1 MNPMCAVLPSRT
13 TKSPAARIARLSRPA
28 RRQAVAAGLFVMLAV
43 GSDCLARPP
52 RAKGSRPAP
61 ATLLPVRL
69 AHPNGLAFD
78 TAGNLLISDIG
89 THRILRCGPSGA
101 LSSIAGTGEGG
112 FSGDGGPAV
121 RARLFAPHD
130 LVVSDGEILIA
141 DTYNH
146 RIRRLDRQGRITS
159 VVGDGRGAYRGDGG
173 PALRASLN
181 NPQGLA
187 VAPDGTLYIADT
199 YNHVVRRVDPR
210 GIITTFA
217 GTEAGLAGDGGPA
230 LRARLSLPT
239 AVAVAPDG
247 VVYISDSGNNR
258 LRRITPAGTIDTV
271 VGSGPGSGTA
281 GAGFAGDGE
290 PAAKGKLFAAADV
303 KVDARGNLFLSDT
316 GNCRVRQIRDG
327 ILSTLAGSGSPGFSG
342 DGGPAGQAALSPPQ
356 KLLLGSDGSIFF
368 ADRANH
374 RVRRVDSSG
383 RLETVCGGGAPSG
396 ILIPVGVERTN
407 GGLR

>member
-1 MNPMCAVLPSRT
+1 MCAVLLSRNT
-13 TKSPAARIARLSRPA
+13 QSPAARIGRLSRPA
-28 RRQAVAAGLFVMLAV
+28 RRRAVAAGLFVILAA

-52 RAKGSRPAP
+52 RARESRPAAGP
-61 ATLLPVRL
+61 LLPVRL

-78 TAGNLLISDIG
+78 TAGNLLVSDIG
-89 THRILRCGPSGA
+89 THRILRCAPSGA

-112 FSGDGGPAV
+112 FSGDNGPAA
-121 RARLFAPHD
+121 RARMFAPHD
-130 LVVSDGEILIA
+130 LVVASGGEILIA

-187 VAPDGTLYIADT
+187 LGPDGTFYIADT

-247 VVYISDSGNNR
+247 MVYVSDSGNNR
-258 LRRITPAGTIDTV
+258 LRRITPAGTIETI

-316 GNCRVRQIRDG
+316 GNCRVRQIRNG

-342 DGGPAGQAALSPPQ
+342 DRGPAGQAALSPPQ
-356 KLLLGSDGSIFF
+356 TLLLGSDGSVYF

-383 RLETVCGGGAPSG
+383 RIETVCGRGAPSG
-396 ILIPVGVERTN
+396 ILIPVGSERTN